1 MVEAAAQRLAVQ
13 RDDPPPRRGGAPEM
27 LGVAA
32 EGGLEVGRV
41 ERVEE
46 GAQRVDGGGATK
58 AGTEDRVEPLA
69 RHADEQADAAVG
81 GGAGQDGQHREQ
93 QQGSEAVTPALAAAR
108 VRDLLQGGEQAGER
122 HHGGLRCGGRSALNG
137 PGAPPVPRPPAPP
150 SQTAHLQ
157 NRIALGCIRVPDLP
171 IWHGQPLSRWPAP
184 GGFPSFGSEPDSTQ
198 QTGSLRTA
206 DCLLLVYRW
215 PSVFLLVTADRRHA
229 VR

>member
-157 NRIALGCIRVPDLP
+157 NRTALHASPAEDCPGYVDLFMT
-171 IWHGQPLSRWPAP
+171 WLAANAP
-184 GGFPSFGSEPDSTQ
+184 GKVMFETYYNNASHHIDP
-198 QTGSLRTA
+198 TA
-206 DCLLLVYRW
+206 TYVPNFASRYFSHW
-215 PSVFLLVTADRRHA
+215 SGM
-229 VR
+229 